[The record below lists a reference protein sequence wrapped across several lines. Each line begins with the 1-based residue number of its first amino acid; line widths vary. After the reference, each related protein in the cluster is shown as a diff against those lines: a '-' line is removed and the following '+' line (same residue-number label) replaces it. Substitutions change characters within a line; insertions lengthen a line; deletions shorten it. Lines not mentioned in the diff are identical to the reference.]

1 MITKERARELFNYDI
16 DTGLFTRLVTVA
28 RRVKSRKGQVLDGA
42 QSNGYLRVMIDG
54 ESVLLHRLVFVYLGL
69 ELHGQVDHIDGNRK
83 NNAKANLR
91 LVTHQENGKNVKL
104 PSNNKSGV
112 IGVCWDTRNSRWY
125 AQIKHEGSNIFL
137 GRHDSLEAAI
147 KVRAQAEI
155 KYGFHKNHGKR

>member
-54 ESVLLHRLVFVYLGL
+54 
-69 ELHGQVDHIDGNRK
+69 NRK

-112 IGVCWDTRNSRWY
+112 IGVCWDIRNSKWY
-125 AQIKHEGSNIFL
+125 AQIKHEGYNVFL
-137 GRHDSLEAAI
+137 GRHKSLESAI
-147 KVRAQAEI
+147 KARAQAEI